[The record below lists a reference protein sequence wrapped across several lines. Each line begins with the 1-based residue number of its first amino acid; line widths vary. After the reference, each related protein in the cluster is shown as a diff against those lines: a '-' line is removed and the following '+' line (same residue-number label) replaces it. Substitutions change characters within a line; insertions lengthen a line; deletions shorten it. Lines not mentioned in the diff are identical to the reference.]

1 MATLAQFDGIVLVEY
16 ITPAFNTI
24 QPPTDNWRSEYQRA
38 RYKDLAE
45 TYLSHHRLHPSLKIS
60 RHHSTSQP
68 TIRPPTMSSSSST
81 PSSTSTAG
89 SSSGSTGSHLPYAPF
104 PYPLPSGGR
113 GSGQQGK

>member
-1 MATLAQFDGIVLVEY
+1 MIDNCRLTIVALQTGGQS
-16 ITPAFNTI
+16 INAPDI
-24 QPPTDNWRSEYQRA
+24 KISQSHYQRNNA
-38 RYKDLAE
+38 DSSLK
-45 TYLSHHRLHPSLKIS
+45 TYLSHHRLHPSFKIS

-68 TIRPPTMSSSSST
+68 TIRSPTMSSSSST